1 MQDKSRAHVLC
12 VDDDADTRS
21 ALSTIFPLL
30 KLTFAQS
37 FAQGS
42 RLIRWH
48 PFDLYLVDQYL
59 PGPSGIE
66 LCRKI
71 RSSDANT
78 PVVMYSPAG
87 YPSDPGPAL
96 EAGATAYLDM
106 PSDMFRL
113 EATVIGL
120 LQQAEVRSL
129 DARMAEIRAL
139 QSEIRQHLEAMDGLK
154 QEHREAAIRA
164 KDHLLRAQAYAAFV
178 DSGGARSYFERL
190 WPDVLRDCS
199 LD

>member
-1 MQDKSRAHVLC
+1 MQDYSRPHVLC
-12 VDDDADTRS
+12 VDDDADARNS
-21 ALSTIFPLL
+21 LSTIFPLL
-30 KLTFAQS
+30 KLTFAES
-37 FAQGS
+37 FAQGF
-42 RLIRWH
+42 RLIRWR

-66 LCRKI
+66 LCSKI
-71 RSSDANT
+71 RSNDANT

-87 YPSDPGPAL
+87 YTADPGPAL

-106 PSDMFRL
+106 PSDLIRL
-113 EATVIGL
+113 ESTVIGL

-139 QSEIRQHLEAMDGLK
+139 QSEIRQHLAEMDGLK
-154 QEHREAAIRA
+154 QGNKEAAMRA
-164 KDHLLRAQAYAAFV
+164 RDHLLRAQAYAAFV
-178 DSGGARSYFERL
+178 DSGGVRSHFQRL

-199 LD
+199 LE